1 MKRSRSDKSESWAEA
16 SFLGLSRGSW
26 GIGVC
31 VVVGVAGL
39 VAGGAITQ
47 LVGVKS
53 GECTI
58 AAEELPATRL
68 YCAQQSADKRTVDDL
83 QSAIRLANSIPTDD
97 PLRLASDRK
106 IREWS
111 EELLRLG
118 EGLYQD
124 GKLEDA
130 IAAVRSI
137 PGSAHL
143 NTQVEQ
149 QVKDWQATWEK
160 AETLYEKTQ
169 QAIDDR
175 QWGKGLSA
183 AREILGLDNNHWQ
196 TVRYPEIMAQ
206 LEEARQDQE
215 GSTKAQRKKRDSKDL
230 LAAWKLKKSSK
241 TTATPAKPQ
250 AIARSDRPQEP
261 DKPARL
267 PSSPKSAPPVDNVV
281 APPPPLPD
289 IPPPAPLPVLPVV
302 DTEPVPILGDT
313 QPVDTL
319 PPEFGS
325 PADNPPTAPL
335 PASTP

>member
-1 MKRSRSDKSESWAEA
+1 MERSRSDKSGSWAEA
-16 SFLGLSRGSW
+16 SFLGLRRGSW
-26 GIGVC
+26 GIGVG
-31 VVVGVAGL
+31 VVVGVACL

-53 GECTI
+53 VECTI
-58 AAEELPATRL
+58 ADEELSATRL

-83 QSAIRLANSIPTDD
+83 QVAIRLANSIPVDD
-97 PLRLASDRK
+97 PLRLAGDRK

-130 IAAVRSI
+130 IAAARSI

-143 NTQVEQ
+143 NTQVER
-149 QVKDWQATWEK
+149 QVKDWQSTWEK

-175 QWGKGLSA
+175 QWGKALSA
-183 AREILGLDNNHWQ
+183 AREILGLDNTHWQ
-196 TVRYPEIMAQ
+196 TVKYPEIMAQ
-206 LEEARQDQE
+206 LEEARRDQE
-215 GSTKAQRKKRDSKDL
+215 GSTKAQRKPRDGKDL
-230 LAAWKLKKSSK
+230 LAAWKLRKYSK
-241 TTATPAKPQ
+241 TTAATAKSE
-250 AIARSDRPQEP
+250 AIARSDRSQAP
-261 DKPARL
+261 DKPSRV
-267 PSSPKSAPPVDNVV
+267 PSSANPTRPIDNVV
-281 APPPPLPD
+281 APPMPD
-289 IPPPAPLPVLPVV
+289 VPPPAPLPVLPVV

-313 QPVDTL
+313 QPIDTL
-319 PPEFGS
+319 PPEFGT
-325 PADNPPTAPL
+325 PAEKPPGPSPL